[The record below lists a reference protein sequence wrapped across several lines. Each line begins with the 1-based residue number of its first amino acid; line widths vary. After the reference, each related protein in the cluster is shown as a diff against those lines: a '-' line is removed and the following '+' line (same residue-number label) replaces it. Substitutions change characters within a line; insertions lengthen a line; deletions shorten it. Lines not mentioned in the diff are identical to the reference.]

1 MISRFKASGSSFPS
15 PVAAAE
21 IERHDQDDYEG
32 SERPT
37 VVNGGKQGN
46 PVSGLHRGL
55 IRVRPSDVSTSGN
68 GVTHRR
74 LSQNAAPARSD
85 KKGIGYLSPLRPEAI
100 VDASF
105 RIAIRHRRASIAAA
119 RARCLQPFT
128 SRRI

>member
-46 PVSGLHRGL
+46 PVGGLHRGL
-55 IRVRPSDVSTSGN
+55 HSREAVRCQHIRK
-68 GVTHRR
+68 RR
-74 LSQNAAPARSD
+74 NAPPIIPECRAGSERQKRDRLFVASASRSN
-85 KKGIGYLSPLRPEAI
+85 
-100 VDASF
+100 
-105 RIAIRHRRASIAAA
+105 
-119 RARCLQPFT
+119 C
-128 SRRI
+128 